1 MAHVYRLLAGVL
13 GHFWRSQS
21 GISVRNRS
29 SGVDLLDRS
38 ILCRLSVFAGVVRT
52 PIATQTCRTGVPELG
67 YSPLPLLDGG
77 EFISE
82 VDCRDWDGFLW
93 AVPKKRTSHS
103 KKRMRMT
110 HKYLKPTTLHA
121 QNVKIWSYC
130 TSCVVTAWKRLLE
143 GLLLWGRKNKEN
155 TSNEDG
161 LVLVY
166 GTAFVYLESAVC
178 KWALLY
184 Q

>member
-1 MAHVYRLLAGVL
+1 MAHVYTLLARVL

-21 GISVRNRS
+21 GISVRNGS
-29 SGVDLLDRS
+29 IGVDLLDRS
-38 ILCRLSVFAGVVRT
+38 ILCRLSVIAGVVRA

-67 YSPLPLLDGG
+67 YSPLSLLDGG

-82 VDCRDWDGFLW
+82 VDCGEWDGCLW

-110 HKYLKPTTLHA
+110 HKYPKPIQNYTTCPKCQNLKLLHVLCGHCLKEA
-121 QNVKIWSYC
+121 LKK
-130 TSCVVTAWKRLLE
+130 TAAMRREEQGKY
-143 GLLLWGRKNKEN
+143 K
-155 TSNEDG
+155 
-161 LVLVY
+161 
-166 GTAFVYLESAVC
+166 
-178 KWALLY
+178 

>member
-1 MAHVYRLLAGVL
+1 MS
-13 GHFWRSQS
+13 GHFWRSHPLW
-21 GISVRNRS
+21 SVRNGS
-29 SGVDLLDRS
+29 IGFGVDLVDIS
-38 ILCRLSVFAGVVRT
+38 ILCRLSVFAGDVRA

-103 KKRMRMT
+103 KKRMCMT
-110 HKYLKPTTLHA
+110 HKYLKPMTTQHA

-143 GLLLWGRKNKEN
+143 RLLLWGRKNKEN
-155 TSNEDG
+155 TTNEDG
-161 LVLVY
+161 LV
-166 GTAFVYLESAVC
+166 
-178 KWALLY
+178 
-184 Q
+184 